1 MDFVIKTSQDFN
13 SNEAKITD
21 SESFRKEFK
30 DYVEKIFKKS
40 ADVIEQFEIGDFEP
54 TILTDICQLD
64 INDEAAWSDYGI
76 TGRLQK
82 KLI

>member
-1 MDFVIKTSQDFN
+1 
-13 SNEAKITD
+13 
-21 SESFRKEFK
+21 
-30 DYVEKIFKKS
+30 VEKIFKKS

-76 TGRLQK
+76 TGRL
-82 KLI
+82 